1 MKKNIFFIIVL
12 SFLTSQ
18 NNCLENLISKSIN
31 PVKSNVTGIKFDMKI
46 SLDNHNIY
54 NEYINNYLFLNEFD
68 RKIRIDYNN
77 QTILIDSSQ
86 SINIFHNTNQLFIE
100 QPDTILLNKVFRLI
114 ENLNYKK
121 LNNSKIDSIF
131 YFNNNKVKFS
141 FQDSCYL
148 DFLEIEHNDGKV
160 NIYNILIENYNNGDM
175 FMISKENYFNFD
187 LRK

>member
-100 QPDTILLNKVFRLI
+100 QPDTILLNTFCRTVNSANLSFTSCKLTSVSQRSWQYESNSVQKTKLTKSPFRI
-114 ENLNYKK
+114 
-121 LNNSKIDSIF
+121 
-131 YFNNNKVKFS
+131 
-141 FQDSCYL
+141 
-148 DFLEIEHNDGKV
+148 G
-160 NIYNILIENYNNGDM
+160 
-175 FMISKENYFNFD
+175 
-187 LRK
+187 